1 MAKMTKKTRVFMLGS
16 AAVLVGG
23 ICAGLVAYVTGMSAG
38 LLAQAGP
45 SAAELRY
52 VPADAVGVGYA
63 NVREIMDSDLRRR
76 LEALRPEGGSLDH
89 DDFERQTGIKLE
101 TDVDRAVVAMMP
113 RQGDGEGDGFAI
125 VTGRF
130 NPTRLE
136 AFAREHG
143 GTVEEYRGVRIV
155 EGGQERKAALAFI
168 ESGVLAIGGRAAVRR
183 AIDTRE
189 SGQNVQANVD
199 LMRLMGDVEM
209 GSSAWAVGHFDDLA
223 SQAPL
228 PEGVSSQ
235 IPPIQWLSVAGHV
248 QDGLQG
254 TLRAETRDEQAASDL
269 RDTARG
275 LLAFLRLQSASQP
288 EFGGALEGLQ
298 IGGDGRTVAISFTL
312 PAQAIDAF
320 LSRDRQKAND

>member
-1 MAKMTKKTRVFMLGS
+1 MANMTKKTRVFMLGA

-23 ICAGLVAYVTGMSAG
+23 LGVGLVAYVTGMSGG
-38 LLAQAGP
+38 LLAQSGP
-45 SAAELRY
+45 TAAELRY
-52 VPADAVGVGYA
+52 IPADAVGVGYA

-76 LEALRPEGGSLDH
+76 LEAMRPEGEPLDR
-89 DDFERQTGIKLE
+89 DNFEQETGIDLE
-101 TDVDRAVVAMMP
+101 TDIDRAVVAMVS
-113 RQGDGEGDGFAI
+113 RDGDGKGDGFAI

-130 NPTRLE
+130 NPTQLE

-143 GTVEEYRGVRIV
+143 GTTEEYRGVRIV
-155 EGGQERKAALAFI
+155 EGGQDRLAALAFV
-168 ESGVLAIGGRAAVRR
+168 EAGVLAIGDRAAVRL

-189 SGQNVQANVD
+189 DGQSVQSNVD
-199 LMRLMGDVEM
+199 LMRLVGEVET
-209 GSSAWAVGHFDDLA
+209 GNSAWAVGRFDDLA

-228 PEGVSSQ
+228 PEGMSGQ
-235 IPPIQWLSVAGHV
+235 IPPIQWVSLAGQVH
-248 QDGLQG
+248 DGLQG

-269 RDTARG
+269 RDTVRG

-288 EFGGALEGLQ
+288 ELGGALEGLQ

-312 PAQAIDAF
+312 PAQAIDAI